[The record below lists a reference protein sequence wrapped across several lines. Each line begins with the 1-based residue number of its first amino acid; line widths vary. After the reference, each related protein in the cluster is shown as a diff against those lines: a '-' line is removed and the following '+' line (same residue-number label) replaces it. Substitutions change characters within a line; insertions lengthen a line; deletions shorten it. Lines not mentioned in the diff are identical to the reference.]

1 MLLSILRN
9 LALAACC
16 LLFFYGFYFVVL
28 AAVGI
33 FRRAPRAPR
42 ARKLARI
49 AVVVAAR
56 NEEAVIGHLTDSLL
70 AQDYPREL
78 FDVIVAPNNCTDRT
92 AEVAAAHGA
101 ELFFPEGTIRSKGDV
116 LEQVVDKLILPRA
129 YDAMCVFDADNLVDE
144 QYLRYINDALQA
156 GANAVQGYRDSK
168 NPRQSATS
176 GCYSICYWMMNR
188 FYNRGRSALGL
199 SSLISGSGFC
209 LSRAMLEKL
218 GGLHTTTMTEDY
230 ELTAQCVLAGER
242 VRFAENARFWDEQ
255 PLTFAQS
262 WRQRRRWTTGSL
274 QGLEKYGR
282 ALFELVVLER
292 STVGLDLLMTFLV
305 PLVQLAGLAATLA
318 GFAASAGTGLVIGGI
333 VIRGLKFAVLTLLAS
348 VLGTVVASV
357 AAAALTVLLQRTPL
371 RGMLRAIAIYWLFM
385 MSWML
390 LTLLSFVSRET
401 TWKPIAH
408 TSAQSLSQ
416 MHNV

>member
-1 MLLSILRN
+1 MLLNVLRN
-9 LALAACC
+9 LVLASGC
-16 LLFFYGFYFVVL
+16 LLFLYGAYFAVL
-28 AAVGI
+28 ALTGVL
-33 FRRAPRAPR
+33 RRSPVAPRSK
-42 ARKLARI
+42 KLARF

-78 FDVIVAPNNCTDRT
+78 FDVIVAPNNCTDKT
-92 AEVAAAHGA
+92 AGVAKEHGA
-101 ELFFPEGTIRSKGDV
+101 ELFFPEGVIRSKGDV
-116 LEQVVDKLILPRA
+116 LEQIVDKLILPRG
-129 YDAMCVFDADNLVDE
+129 YDAMCVFDADNLVDG
-144 QYLRYINDALQA
+144 QYLRYINDAIQD

-168 NPRQSATS
+168 NPHQSATS

-188 FYNRGRSALGL
+188 FYNRGRAALGL

-209 LSRAMLEKL
+209 MTRFMLERL

-274 QGLEKYGR
+274 QGLEKYGY
-282 ALFELVVLER
+282 ALFEQVVLYR
-292 STVGLDLLMTFLV
+292 SSVGLDLLMTFLV
-305 PLVQLAGLAATLA
+305 PLVQLAGLIVTGIGLA
-318 GFAASAGTGLVIGGI
+318 VNAGTGLVIGGI
-333 VIRGLKFAVLTLLAS
+333 VIRGLQFAILTFALSA
-348 VLGTVVASV
+348 LGTVVSS
-357 AAAALTVLLQRTPL
+357 AALAALTVLLQRTPM
-371 RGMLRAIAIYWLFM
+371 RGMLRAVSTYWLFM
-385 MSWML
+385 TSWMV
-390 LTLLSFVSRET
+390 LTLLSFVCREK

-408 TSAQSLSQ
+408 TNAKSLAQ
-416 MHNV
+416 MHGS